1 MESSLLQNEVRR
13 WKIMAIIAVT
23 LCVGVVGGVLFGYA
37 TAQGGGVQKV
47 QLDTSNC
54 SVETATFSSMLPSRT
69 GIGGGIMLNQL
80 QYSQQG
86 VLVYTVCN

>member
-1 MESSLLQNEVRR
+1 
-13 WKIMAIIAVT
+13 MAIIAVT

-37 TAQGGGVQKV
+37 TAQGGGIQKV

-54 SVETATFSSMLPSRT
+54 SVGTTTFHSTLPSRR
-69 GIGGGIMLNQL
+69 GIGGGIMLNQT

-86 VLVYTVCN
+86 VLVYTVCD